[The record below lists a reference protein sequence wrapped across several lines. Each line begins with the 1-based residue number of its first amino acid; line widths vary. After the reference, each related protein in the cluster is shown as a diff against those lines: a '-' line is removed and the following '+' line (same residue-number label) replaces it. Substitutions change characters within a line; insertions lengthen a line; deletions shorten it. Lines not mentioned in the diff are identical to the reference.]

1 MNKNYIALTGAHAFS
16 EAMRQLDPDVVAV
29 YPITPQTPMIE
40 KYSEFVA
47 DSIVNTELIRVE
59 SEHSAM
65 SACIGAAA
73 AGARTMTATS
83 SVGLAL
89 MWEVVAVAS
98 SMRLPIVMGIGNRA
112 ISGPINIH
120 CDHSDSMGAR
130 DLSWI
135 QIYSENPQEAYD
147 HTLLAMKLAESQN
160 VRLPTM
166 VMQDGF
172 ITTHCVTKV
181 HVLNDK
187 AVRLFVQRVRPKYAL
202 LDTVNPLTFG
212 PLQLQN
218 SYFET
223 KHEQVIAMKNAKKE
237 FLKVGRELS
246 KITGRKYGYFDKYKL
261 KDAKAAI
268 VVLGSTAGAAKVVV
282 DKLRKEGKKVG
293 LLKLRLFRP
302 FPYRTVIKALEN
314 IKCIAVMDRSASFG
328 AEPPLFN
335 EIKSALFESKKRPK
349 LQSIIYGLGGRD
361 IFEEDIKLIFKEL
374 LKNNITKTRYVGCRD
389 GR

>member
-1 MNKNYIALTGAHAFS
+1 MNKKEVPLTGAHAFA

-29 YPITPQTPMIE
+29 YPLTPQSPMAQ
-40 KYSEFVA
+40 KFSSFVA
-47 DSIVNTELIRVE
+47 DGKVNTELIRVE

-73 AGARTMTATS
+73 AGARVMTATA

-120 CDHSDSMGAR
+120 CDHSDSMGTR

-135 QIYSENPQEAYD
+135 QIYSETPQEAYD
-147 HTLLAMKLAESQN
+147 HTILAMKLAEHPA
-160 VRLPTM
+160 VILPAM

-172 ITTHCVTKV
+172 ITTHCVTQV
-181 HVLNDK
+181 NILDDRI
-187 AVRLFVQRVRPKYAL
+187 VRNFVGRRKPQYVL
-202 LDTVNPLTFG
+202 LDTSNPMTFG

-223 KHEQVIAMKNAKKE
+223 KHEQVVAMENAKKV
-237 FLKVGRELS
+237 FLKVGRDLS
-246 KITGRKYGYFDKYKL
+246 RITGNRYGYFDAYRL
-261 KDAKAAI
+261 NDATHVI
-268 VVLGSTAGAAKVVV
+268 VTLASTAGTVKVVV
-282 DKLRKEGKKVG
+282 DELRKKGKKVG

-302 FPYRTVIKALEN
+302 FPYAEVARALAN
-314 IKCIAVMDRSASFG
+314 AKMIAVMDRSASFG
-328 AEPPLFN
+328 AEPPLMS
-335 EIKSALFESKKRPK
+335 EVKSALFDNKKRPK
-349 LQSIIYGLGGRD
+349 LQSIIFGLGGRE
-361 IFEEDIKLIFKEL
+361 IFEEDILAIFKDL
-374 LKNNITKTRYVGCRD
+374 LSGKITKTKYVGLKN